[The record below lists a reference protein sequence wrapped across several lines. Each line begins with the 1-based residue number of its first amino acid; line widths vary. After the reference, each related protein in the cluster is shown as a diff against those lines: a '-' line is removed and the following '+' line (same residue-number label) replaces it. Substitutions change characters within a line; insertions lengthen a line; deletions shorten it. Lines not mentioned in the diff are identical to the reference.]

1 MREWGTL
8 LTIIELYAVL
18 KQTKHLNTPYN
29 PTPQNYIKQNP
40 TFKSCLSGE
49 FNTPKSHFN
58 VF

>member
-8 LTIIELYAVL
+8 LTIIELYAV
-18 KQTKHLNTPYN
+18 LNTPYN